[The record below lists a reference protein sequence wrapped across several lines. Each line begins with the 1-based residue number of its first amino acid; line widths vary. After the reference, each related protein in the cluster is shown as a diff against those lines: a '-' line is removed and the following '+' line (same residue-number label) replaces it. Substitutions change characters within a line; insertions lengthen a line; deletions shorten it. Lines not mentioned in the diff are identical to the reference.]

1 MTIKNNALCL
11 LTLLKILF
19 LETSEKHPLTKRDL
33 LKRME
38 EEGFM
43 IHSHTFH
50 RYLAAMRDNEIAIL
64 YDNSRKRGYYYAGGW
79 IDGTDVEQM

>member
-1 MTIKNNALCL
+1 MIIKNNALCL

-19 LETSEKHPLTKRDL
+19 LETSEKHPLTKKAL

-38 EEGFM
+38 EEGFP

-50 RYLAAMRDNEIAIL
+50 KYLAAMRDNEITIL
-64 YDNSRKRGYYYAGGW
+64 FDNKLKRGYYYAAGW